1 MKYEYTWK
9 YHMNIPESTIGIYL
23 KVPYEYT
30 RKNHTN
36 IPESTLRI
44 YMKVPYEYMYTWKY
58 HTNIPESTIR
68 IYPKV
73 RYEYT
78 WKYHTN
84 MWICHTFFGCVIDLI
99 WIKLYFI
106 FDCTRFYSTV
116 FDCTRKYHNLYSI
129 ILANIRLYVTL
140 RLSHDVSV

>member
-1 MKYEYTWK
+1 MCRAWRSYVLWLLGYIRIYHLAYIKQVKYE
-9 YHMNIPESTIGIYL
+9 IRIYL
-23 KVPYEYT
+23 KVPYE
-30 RKNHTN
+30 
-36 IPESTLRI
+36 
-44 YMKVPYEYMYTWKY
+44 YTWKY